1 MILAQQLFLGSCV
14 SLAFLALTLVC
25 WYVFYLLIVQQIKLR
40 ALFKNKFDLLLIIY
54 LISTTAYC
62 SIKYSSLVDYQQNLL
77 SIRSI
82 EAVCLAVLV
91 VCYIQIIF
99 LRSDAILQ
107 FTSYYRLTKIVL
119 WICTI
124 LFALYPAFQ
133 IAYSVLQK
141 QYIVYFLQA
150 VHIALADLAMIVLEI
165 IYTVGL
171 SNYLRKI
178 QKSFKSPNATIF
190 AIISKYGIVSLV
202 MVLTG
207 GVLGAVTS
215 FVSGLLSMVL
225 YSIICLSFVL
235 VGLTLVFMKV
245 AINNYQRQMSLKATL
260 PMSSNNNQSSDKGCI
275 ASNSIQNTASTKS
288 TLMNSDETDHRVS
301 QISSNNNNGTES
313 QV

>member
-1 MILAQQLFLGSCV
+1 MFLAQQLFLGSCV
-14 SLAFLALTLVC
+14 SMAFLALSLVC
-25 WYVFYLLIVQQIKLR
+25 WYVFYLLIVQHIELR

-77 SIRSI
+77 LIRSI

-107 FTSYYRLTKIVL
+107 FTSYYRLTKIIL

-133 IAYSVLQK
+133 IAYSVFQK
-141 QYIVYFLQA
+141 QYIAYFFQA
-150 VHIALADLAMIVLEI
+150 VHIAVADLAMIALEI

-171 SNYLRKI
+171 TNYLRKI

-190 AIISKYGIVSLV
+190 SMISKYGIVSLV
-202 MVLTG
+202 IVLIG

-215 FVSGLLSMVL
+215 FVSGLLNMLL

-235 VGLTLVFMKV
+235 VGLTLVIMKV
-245 AINNYQRQMSLKATL
+245 TINNYQRQMGLKAKL
-260 PMSSNNNQSSDKGCI
+260 PMSSNNNQSSDKACI
-275 ASNSIQNTASTKS
+275 ANNSIQNTASTKS

-301 QISSNNNNGTES
+301 QISNNNNNGTES